1 MRAISLKHGFTLI
14 ELVVTII
21 VLGIIAAYVVPRL
34 NLLSIQNQG
43 YFDLAKSTI
52 RYGQKRAIAT
62 GCIVNININ
71 TAACNLS
78 WVGCAGNSSITNP
91 ATNNNNFCLDSTPE
105 GSVSNGVFRFDPIG
119 RPMNTGN
126 TVLVSAQDIS
136 VGTRTIRVEA
146 QTGFVHEP

>member
-1 MRAISLKHGFTLI
+1 MKLISTKHGFTLI
-14 ELVVTII
+14 ELIVTII

-34 NLLSIQNQG
+34 DLLSIQNQG
-43 YFDLAKSTI
+43 FFNLAKSTI

-78 WVGCAGNSSITNP
+78 WVGCAGNASISNP
-91 ATNNNNFCLDSTPE
+91 ATNNDNFCLDSSPD
-105 GSVSNGVFRFDPIG
+105 GSVSNGVFRFDSIG
-119 RPMNTGN
+119 RPMTTGN
-126 TVLVSAQDIS
+126 SILGSARDIS

-146 QTGFVHEP
+146 QTGYVHEP